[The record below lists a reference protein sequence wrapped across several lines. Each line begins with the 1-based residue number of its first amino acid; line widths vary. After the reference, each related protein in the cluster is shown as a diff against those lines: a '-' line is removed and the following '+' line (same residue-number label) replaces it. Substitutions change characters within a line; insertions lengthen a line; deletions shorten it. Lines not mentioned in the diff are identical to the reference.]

1 MEIEEPPLENAFIP
15 TIPDIVSAPKPK
27 KKQAKRIAYDFA
39 LLQTFCNENGITLLE
54 DYSQKFV
61 TRNMMVNGTCRN
73 QDCKETFTLGF
84 RTLYRN
90 NTGYCIACSKKDHT
104 SRIQKGC
111 LSKYGVEHALQCP
124 TVLEK
129 VKQTCLEKY
138 GYNNPSQNEDVK
150 QKIKDTC
157 EKVYGGSPAKT
168 KAVRDKFKATC
179 VDKYGCENPQQNADV
194 RLKTETTFLT
204 KYGQKCSFESPE
216 LMAISKQTILKKYNV
231 EHISQAESV
240 KEKTKQTNLKK
251 YGKEYTLQVESIK
264 EKGKQTSMSRY
275 GVEHPMQCPAV
286 SEKSLHKAH
295 KYKLFTFPSG
305 NEIYTQGYEHFA
317 LRDMID
323 IHHISE
329 EDIVTNRKDVP
340 KLWYSDTNNK
350 KHRHFVDIYIPSQ
363 NKCIEIKSS
372 WTVNIEKSHVFQK
385 QVAAKKEGF
394 LYEIWVYSS
403 VGKLETIHP

>member
-15 TIPDIVSAPKPK
+15 TTPDIVSAPKPK
-27 KKQAKRIAYDFA
+27 KKQAKRIYFDFA

-90 NTGYCIACSKKDHT
+90 NTGYCIACSKKENV
-104 SRIQKGC
+104 SRLKSAC
-111 LSKYGVEHALQCP
+111 LSKFGVDNARKCP
-124 TVLEK
+124 IINEK

-157 EKVYGGSPAKT
+157 EKVYGGHPLTNKD
-168 KAVRDKFKATC
+168 VQDKRKKNCLA
-179 VDKYGCENPQQNADV
+179 KYGCENHQQNADV
-194 RLKTETTFLT
+194 RLKTEATCLK

-216 LMAISKQTILKKYNV
+216 LMAIGKQTVLLRYGC
-231 EHISQAESV
+231 EYATQAESV

-251 YGKEYTLQVESIK
+251 YGKAHPLQCDTVK
-264 EKGKQTSMSRY
+264 EKSRQTSMARY
-275 GVEHPMQCPAV
+275 GVEYPMQCADV

-317 LRDMID
+317 LRDLLD
-323 IHHISE
+323 THNISE

-403 VGKLETIHP
+403 AGKLETIHT

>member
-1 MEIEEPPLENAFIP
+1 M
-15 TIPDIVSAPKPK
+15 
-27 KKQAKRIAYDFA
+27 
-39 LLQTFCNENGITLLE
+39 
-54 DYSQKFV
+54 
-61 TRNMMVNGTCRN
+61 
-73 QDCKETFTLGF
+73 
-84 RTLYRN
+84 YRN
-90 NTGYCIACSKKDHT
+90 NTGYCITCSKKDHAI
-104 SRIQKGC
+104 RIQKGC

-179 VDKYGCENPQQNADV
+179 VDKYGCENPQQNVDV

-216 LMAISKQTILKKYNV
+216 LMAIGKQTVLLRYGC
-231 EHISQAESV
+231 EYATQAESV

-251 YGKEYTLQVESIK
+251 YGKVHPLQCDTVK
-264 EKGKQTSMSRY
+264 EKSRQTSMARY
-275 GVEHPMQCPAV
+275 GVEYPMQCPAV

-317 LRDMID
+317 LRDLID